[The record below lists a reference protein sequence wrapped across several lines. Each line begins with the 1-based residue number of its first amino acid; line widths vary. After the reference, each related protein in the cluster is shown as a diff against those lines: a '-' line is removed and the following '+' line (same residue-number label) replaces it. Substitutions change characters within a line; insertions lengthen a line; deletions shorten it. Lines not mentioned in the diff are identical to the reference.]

1 MHERH
6 LVRITGC
13 VVVVHLC
20 PSKIKS
26 DPKPDGGGGG
36 GGVELCSYLLLMR
49 FPCNFKN
56 NYDPF
61 QCWQKM
67 RSKRRSTTT
76 RSRTSQTHLQIPSMP
91 APQTNMKILL

>member
-6 LVRITGC
+6 LVRITGT

-26 DPKPDGGGGG
+26 DPKPEGGGGG
-36 GGVELCSYLLLMR
+36 RVMFLSFVNEISMQ
-49 FPCNFKN
+49 FKKQN
-56 NYDPF
+56 NSDTF